1 MIDAL
6 DMGKESISQAH
17 VAAME
22 NKAKLKEQ
30 ISQAPSQNAH
40 LFGYSDMDGLS
51 VGTGSVH
58 STQLSA
64 QNVSSSVATPQRAQV
79 NHIDGL
85 YYSAPPTYAPPNH
98 APPAPPPTIKEPSP
112 EALQQLHRMKQEAEH
127 AEKQLQSAKDYA
139 QAISLQF
146 EDVKSE
152 AERLTQEA
160 EEKMKEAQ
168 KKKGKFRGGNKKA
181 AKKEAED
188 AQQKAMFKGD
198 EVQQLQYRLQQAEDQ
213 IAQLKHK
220 AETMRSNAD
229 SFEMEL
235 ANQVTQAQ
243 SQSSVPTETFS
254 TGYGTQSYSVA
265 SVDPFNPYSNVGVS
279 PSQPSH
285 NRQYSEPGMGYGG
298 NPSTPSRPA
307 SKQFDDTSSLAHSS
321 IYDQYNESGSFSF
334 DQHGLSIAD
343 STSYADLTATGSE
356 DVYAN
361 QTHTQYSLMGGT
373 AGSLG
378 SISRS
383 HGGYG
388 SDTGY
393 QSIHSTGV
401 SQSGPNALMGSHTLP
416 PSDNSV
422 GGSLSYTDA
431 SASVHHDSGWS
442 YGGSVGKPP
451 SPVPENSAVLEP
463 KSFVVDHLPRNEYTN
478 HSGYDTSS
486 SIQGSVSRAG
496 TITSVS
502 EHRTES
508 FKQPE
513 DSSSMPSP
521 DELPQQ
527 NMNGMNLET
536 SSPPEPI
543 ASTVDYYSQPNNTNG
558 SNDVKTPATTATTT
572 ETANYGIPSPTTSN
586 DDYMNSFFQY

>member
-6 DMGKESISQAH
+6 DMGKESIIEAH
-17 VAAME
+17 AAAME
-22 NKAKLKEQ
+22 NKAKIKEQ
-30 ISQAPSQNAH
+30 VSHAPSQNAH

-51 VGTGSVH
+51 VGTGSVQ

-64 QNVSSSVATPQRAQV
+64 QNVSSVATPQRAQV
-79 NHIDGL
+79 SHDDGL
-85 YYSAPPTYAPPNH
+85 YYSAPPAYAPPKH
-98 APPAPPPTIKEPSP
+98 APPAPPPTINEPSA

-152 AERLTQEA
+152 AERLAQEA
-160 EEKMKEAQ
+160 EEKMKEAH

-181 AKKEAED
+181 AKKEAEE

-235 ANQVTQAQ
+235 ANQVSQAQ
-243 SQSSVPTETFS
+243 SQSSVHPETFS
-254 TGYGTQSYSVA
+254 TGYGTQSYSAA

-279 PSQPSH
+279 PTQPSH

-307 SKQFDDTSSLAHSS
+307 TKQFDDTSSLAHSS
-321 IYDQYNESGSFSF
+321 IYDQYNESGSYSF

-361 QTHTQYSLMGGT
+361 QPQNHYSLMGGT

-401 SQSGPNALMGSHTLP
+401 SQSGPNTFMGSHAVQ

-451 SPVPENSAVLEP
+451 SPVPENSAVVEP
-463 KSFVVDHLPRNEYTN
+463 KSFVVDHLPRHEYTN

-502 EHRTES
+502 EHRMES
-508 FKQPE
+508 LKQPE

-521 DELPQQ
+521 EELSQQ
-527 NMNGMNLET
+527 NMNGLET
-536 SSPPEPI
+536 I
-543 ASTVDYYSQPNNTNG
+543 ASADDYSQPNNTNG
-558 SNDVKTPATTATTT
+558 SIGVKTSETTTTAA
-572 ETANYGIPSPTTSN
+572 EPANYGIPSPTTSN